1 MIHPAKPP
9 VFVRAVLL
17 FVMAGALARAG
28 AMSDPRSCAVS
39 PDGKSAAIGL
49 ADGSAVVLDA
59 RKLDEKPSSTMSGH
73 DKPVVAVAFSPDGRR
88 VLTGSEDGT
97 ARTWRTRAGKPQ
109 RVLRGHA
116 GPVRAVAYSAD
127 GKKALTGSDDGTAR
141 LWDAEKGKCLRQFV
155 GHAGPVRAVAFLGKG
170 RALTGSEDR
179 TLRIWDRKSGR
190 VLSTI
195 KMSGKVL
202 DAKVS
207 PDGLRVIVCMDR
219 DQPEIWDLDEERL
232 VSVMWGHAGPVT
244 GAAWSAD
251 GRMLATGSSDGRVI
265 LWDPAKE
272 HEVYSA
278 VQAGPVA
285 QVAFLSGSRF
295 LAVTSGKCGV
305 VDPAGKLPPRIRTR
319 AEKWALLIGSAMGI
333 FCVPVLGLFLA
344 GRAEL
349 RNRRGKKSGVPAPPR
364 MLLQKLKI
372 PALML
377 CVTLFS
383 AALLVEIGLRVVVNA
398 QFKGQM
404 NDLPPDPPQ
413 DRSRPVQYPEIV
425 KFDPNPKI
433 QFVLRPGMD
442 VIFRDARVQINDLGF
457 RDDPIAVQK
466 PPRTLRVLGLGDST
480 MFGFG
485 VARNERYLDLLEA
498 EMNALLGPGWKVDF
512 IDAAVPGYNTTQ
524 ENEMLLKHGLQ
535 LDPDAV
541 IVQFD
546 KNDSQTIMTYPKPDF
561 LFSRKLL
568 ATRLGWVLAG
578 EFSDIR
584 AFYLIDQESLL
595 DCPDYPYAGWTAIE
609 KAYREMARTCKE
621 RGIPLFGVMAF
632 EDIGLMSDDLQPL
645 SQRVVN
651 LWQRI
656 GITPINSLPTAMAY
670 LRETN
675 RRWTSVTRTAD
686 DHHPNPIGHALI
698 AKTILPCVH
707 DALLARAGL
716 EPERLKN
723 ENAVGAI
730 IQRQLALGGARN
742 AATPSRLDSAL

>member
-1 MIHPAKPP
+1 MSHKTIMLLASVLFAFT
-9 VFVRAVLL
+9 VFGTPLSRSAPTT
-17 FVMAGALARAG
+17 GNP
-28 AMSDPRSCAVS
+28 SSCAVS

-49 ADGSAVVLDA
+49 GGGNAVILDA
-59 RKLDEKPSSTMSGH
+59 GALSEKPLATLAGH
-73 DKPVVAVAFSPDGRR
+73 GKPVVAVAFSPDGRR

-116 GPVRAVAYSAD
+116 GPVRAVGYAAD
-127 GKKALTGSDDGTAR
+127 GRKALTGSDDGTAR
-141 LWDAEKGKCLRQFV
+141 LWDVEKGKCLGRFV

-179 TLRIWDRKSGR
+179 TLRIWDRKTNK
-190 VLSTI
+190 LISTI
-195 KMSGKVL
+195 GVSGKVL
-202 DAKVS
+202 DVKVS
-207 PDGLRVIVCMDR
+207 PDGLRAIVCMDR
-219 DQPEIWDLDEERL
+219 DQPEIWDLDEERR
-232 VSVMWGHAGPVT
+232 VSVLWGHAGAVT
-244 GAAWSAD
+244 GAAWGND
-251 GRMLATGSSDGRVI
+251 GMLATGSTDGRVI

-272 HEVYSA
+272 HEVYSE
-278 VQAGPVA
+278 VQAGPVE
-285 QVAFLSGSRF
+285 QVAHAGGARF
-295 LAVTSGKCGV
+295 LAVNRKKFEV

-333 FCVPVLGLFLA
+333 FGVPVLGLFWA

-349 RNRRGKKSGVPAPPR
+349 RNRRGKKPGMPAPAKTFAQR
-364 MLLQKLKI
+364 LKI

-383 AALLVEIGLRVVVNA
+383 AALLVEIGLRAVVDANY
-398 QFKGQM
+398 KGQM
-404 NDLPPDPPQ
+404 KDLPPDPPR
-413 DRSRPVQYPEIV
+413 DLSRPVQYPEMV
-425 KFDPNPKI
+425 KFDPDPKI

-442 VIFRDARVQINDLGF
+442 VIFRDARVQINNLGF
-457 RDDPIAVQK
+457 RDDPVTFQK

-524 ENEMLLKHGLQ
+524 ENEMLLKQGLRFG
-535 LDPDAV
+535 PDAV

-546 KNDSQTIMTYPKPDF
+546 KNDSQTIMTYAKPDF
-561 LFSRKLL
+561 FFSRKLL
-568 ATRLGWVLAG
+568 MTRLGSVLAG

-584 AFYLIDQESLL
+584 AFYLLDQENLL
-595 DCPDYPYAGWTAIE
+595 DSPDYPYAGWTAIE
-609 KAYREMARTCKE
+609 KAYRDMARTCKE

-632 EDIGLMSDDLQPL
+632 EDIGLMDDDLQPL
-645 SQRVVN
+645 SRRVVN

-656 GITPINSLPTAMAY
+656 GITPVNSLPTAMAY

-675 RRWTSVTRTAD
+675 QRWTTVTRTAD

-698 AKTILPCVH
+698 AKTILPHIH

-716 EPERLKN
+716 KPEQLKN
-723 ENAVGAI
+723 ESAVGAI
-730 IQRQLALGGARN
+730 IQRQLAAGA
-742 AATPSRLDSAL
+742 AK